1 MSLISKLTAKKPAAV
16 DSHTMRLRAIA
27 KIDSDID
34 AALIAAE
41 RAGVTSSTI
50 IDVLAKKENAERSR
64 LAANL
69 RF

>member
-1 MSLISKLTAKKPAAV
+1 MSLLAKLTTKKPAAV

-27 KIDSDID
+27 KFGSDID

-50 IDVLAKKENAERSR
+50 IDILERKENAERHR
-64 LAANL
+64 MAAGL